1 MPSCDFLHVQAYD
14 GIVLAKVAK
23 ERLLD
28 ATAINSLGEG
38 LTQLLDRYPKIS
50 LVLDL
55 SEVGYL
61 SSAVLGKLVAI
72 HKQVKTLKGRM
83 ALAGMKPAILPLFKV
98 TNLDKVFEIHPE
110 AQQALI
116 AYRKKPL

>member
-28 ATAINSLGEG
+28 AAAINSLGEG
-38 LTQLLDRYPKIS
+38 LNQLLDRYPKIS

-61 SSAVLGKLVAI
+61 SSAVLGKLVAL

-98 TNLDKVFEIHPE
+98 TNLDKVFEIHAE
-110 AQQALI
+110 AQLALI